1 MSLSCNHTEKF
12 LIFKNTLLLLSVI
25 SRIIIL
31 LYSCSPKE
39 QKTTCAIGER
49 IVKNK
54 EKAKEKEKEKEK
66 AKKQKSQAVIQIAA
80 GK

>member
-25 SRIIIL
+25 SHIIL
-31 LYSCSPKE
+31 FLYFSPKK
-39 QKTTCAIGER
+39 QKTTFAVGER

-54 EKAKEKEKEKEK
+54 EKAKEKAKKATK
-66 AKKQKSQAVIQIAA
+66 AKEPSRDSNSCW
-80 GK
+80 